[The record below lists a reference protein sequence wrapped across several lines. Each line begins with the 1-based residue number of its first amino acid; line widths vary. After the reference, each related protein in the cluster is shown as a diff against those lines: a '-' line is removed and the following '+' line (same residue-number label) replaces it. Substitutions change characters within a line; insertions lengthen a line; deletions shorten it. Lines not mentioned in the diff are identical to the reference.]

1 MGSNKNEKILFNFE
15 RGGNMDEIYNHD
27 ITEEEWGKYVTN
39 ESGIAYAAERD
50 GNGNSIAGTYQKKL
64 AKGSNTVSN
73 LDDLKN
79 GVMWFNAA
87 NVESSTT
94 PIDSYGNILSLGTV
108 PDESVN
114 SGFQLMIPYTG
125 NKSTSGSMLRY
136 RCYTNSKWQP
146 WVSAG
151 ANYENFSL
159 QNVKGTMNA
168 QTCWCNLSTG
178 QVHIVFFI
186 DGITGVTGGQ
196 TICTV
201 PSKYAPATNQRCLCF
216 IAYTTT
222 GALNPAYGSITTSG
236 ALAQNCSSQSIG
248 RALFYLDYYIA

>member
-1 MGSNKNEKILFNFE
+1 
-15 RGGNMDEIYNHD
+15 MDEIYNYD
-27 ITEEEWGKYVTN
+27 ITEEEWDKYITS

-50 GNGNSIAGTYQKKL
+50 GKGNSIAGTYQKKL

-79 GVMWFNAA
+79 GVMWFNTE
-87 NVESSTT
+87 NVDSSTA
-94 PIDSYGNILSLGTV
+94 PVDSFGNILSLSTV

-125 NKSTSGSMLRY
+125 DKSTDGSMLRY
-136 RCYTNSKWQP
+136 RCYANKKWQP

-159 QNVKGTMNA
+159 QNAKGTVIA
-168 QTCWCNLSTG
+168 QTCWCNWSIG

-186 DGITGVTGGQ
+186 DGITDVKGWQ

-201 PSKYAPATNQRCLCF
+201 PSKFAPSVDQKCLCF

-222 GALNPAYGSITTSG
+222 GVLNPAYGSITTSG
-236 ALAQNCSSQSIG
+236 AIAQNFSSQNIG
-248 RALFYLDYYIA
+248 RALFYLDYYIAY